1 MSGEEGLKSCNLS
14 VAFSVLY
21 AKKEGLT
28 MDERTKLLIC
38 LGAATAANCIPCFEH
53 YFGKAESTGLAPGEI
68 QEAVDL
74 ASQVKKGAHLAI
86 RNCINGLL
94 SEEKKYALPCDR
106 QVDKS
111 CCG

>member
-1 MSGEEGLKSCNLS
+1 
-14 VAFSVLY
+14 
-21 AKKEGLT
+21 

-53 YFGKAESTGLAPGEI
+53 YFGKAESTGLAPEEI

-86 RNCINGLL
+86 RNRINDAMGR
-94 SEEKKYALPCDR
+94 KKEYDLPCDR
-106 QVDKS
+106 QTSGS

>member
-1 MSGEEGLKSCNLS
+1 
-14 VAFSVLY
+14 
-21 AKKEGLT
+21 

-38 LGAATAANCIPCFEH
+38 LGASTAANCIPCFEH
-53 YFGKAESTGLAPGEI
+53 YFGKAESTGLAPEEI

-86 RNCINGLL
+86 KNKIDDAMGR
-94 SEEKKYALPCDR
+94 KKEYDLPCDR
-106 QVDKS
+106 QTNRS